1 VKKFLKCSR
10 GQKGF
15 TLIEL
20 LIVVAILGVL
30 AAVVLPNVG
39 RFIGKGTLEAANG
52 EASGVQTAVFAA
64 MVEDNTL
71 RLETTLPPLDPTVG
85 PTVGP
90 GHASVVFAD
99 DGIDGGVPP
108 SLGPAVTVEGYF
120 TGNLE
125 AQYTLN
131 ADGSIVDA
139 VPWEPGE
146 LVSGTGKWKALYWW
160 QSDGQWHTDQYIE

>member
-1 VKKFLKCSR
+1 MKKFLKCSR

-39 RFIGKGTLEAANG
+39 KFIGKGTLEAANG

-64 MVEDNTL
+64 MVESNTL
-71 RLETTLPPLDPTVG
+71 KLWTDEAIPPADPPLVN
-85 PTVGP
+85 TVGP
-90 GHASVVFAD
+90 GHASVVYSIGAD
-99 DGIDGGVPP
+99 RAGDPDI
-108 SLGPAVTVEGYF
+108 LVENYF

-125 AQYTLN
+125 ARYTLG
-131 ADGSIVDA
+131 ADGSIGSA
-139 VPWEPGE
+139 VPMDPGLDP
-146 LVSGTGKWKALYWW
+146 LVPLTGKWKDLTFDSELGW
-160 QSDGQWHTDQYIE
+160 IE

>member
-1 VKKFLKCSR
+1 MKKFLKCSR

-39 RFIGKGTLEAANG
+39 KFIGKGTLEAANG

-64 MVEDNTL
+64 MVESNSLLLDAT
-71 RLETTLPPLDPTVG
+71 EPLPPTDPLTG
-85 PTVGP
+85 TIATVGP
-90 GHASVVFAD
+90 GHTSAVFD
-99 DGIDGGVPP
+99 DGGTQI
-108 SLGPAVTVEGYF
+108 LIENYF

-125 AQYTLN
+125 AIYYLGPN
-131 ADGSIVDA
+131 GSIGYA
-139 VPWEPGE
+139 VPMDPG
-146 LVSGTGKWKALYWW
+146 LDPLDPLTLFTGKWKDLTFDPALGWVK
-160 QSDGQWHTDQYIE
+160 

>member
-1 VKKFLKCSR
+1 MKKFLKCSR

-39 RFIGKGTLEAANG
+39 KFIGKGTLEAANG

-64 MVEDNTL
+64 MVEGNVLQLDTEVGVDN
-71 RLETTLPPLDPTVG
+71 
-85 PTVGP
+85 TVGP
-90 GHASVVFAD
+90 GHISSVYSPSAVRPPTPLLPD
-99 DGIDGGVPP
+99 DPTDPRIR
-108 SLGPAVTVEGYF
+108 VENYF

-125 AQYTLN
+125 ATYFLDT
-131 ADGSIVDA
+131 DGSIMSA
-139 VPWEPGE
+139 VPFPD
-146 LVSGTGKWKALYWW
+146 GKWDALYWW
-160 QSDGQWHTDQYIE
+160 PDEGQWSTDVYTPLP